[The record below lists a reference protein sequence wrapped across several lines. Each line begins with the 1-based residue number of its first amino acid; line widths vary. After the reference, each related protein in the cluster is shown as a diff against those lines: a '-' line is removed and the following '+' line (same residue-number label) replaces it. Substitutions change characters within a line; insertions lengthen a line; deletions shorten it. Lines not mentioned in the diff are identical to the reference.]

1 MDNNALSL
9 SSAELAEVVRRGLRL
24 PPSADISLTEVTRW
38 ANLNY
43 VFCVTADGGSSY
55 LKLVTQ
61 TPKLLKIEL
70 PRERIFFEAEAIR
83 RFRALC
89 GPTVSVPEVLFV
101 DRDAYAMGMSDV
113 GQGRRVLLE
122 VIDEQYALLAM
133 QAVPLG
139 SALGRVHSRSRGNS
153 AFRPLQFERMLQAV
167 VVDWLLAPGA
177 KALFEDHWP
186 AIAAQMSGNRECLV
200 HGDLWAKNLLV
211 SDRAIPAIVDFE
223 GASIGD
229 PALDVATLL
238 AVAVIPAMEQPGLM
252 ESCIEFT
259 EALVGAYRTAAK
271 ENLWA
276 RDSLWPSTVCSRAYL
291 YVGTMLAARGFGPFR
306 YPLSDPARDRLARL
320 ARSLSV
326 QPAADLKQYCERLQ
340 EYGSV
345 TQMAA

>member
-1 MDNNALSL
+1 MDNTALSL
-9 SSAELAEVVRRGLRL
+9 STADLAGVVRRGLKL
-24 PPSADISLTEVTRW
+24 PDTADISVAEVTRW
-38 ANLNY
+38 TNLNY
-43 VFCVTADGGSSY
+43 VFLITADGDSSY
-55 LKLVTQ
+55 LKVVAE
-61 TPKLLKIEL
+61 TPKLLKINL

-83 RFRALC
+83 RFRAVC

-101 DRDAYAMGMSDV
+101 DREAYALGMSDV

-122 VIDEQYALLAM
+122 VIDEQYSLLVM

-139 SALGRVHSRSRGNS
+139 SALGRVHSRSRGNTP
-153 AFRPLQFERMLQAV
+153 FRPQQFERMLHTV
-167 VVDWLLAPGA
+167 IVDGLLAPGA
-177 KALFEDHWP
+177 KALFEDQWP
-186 AIAAQMSGNRECLV
+186 GIAAQLGSNRECLI

-211 SDRAIPAIVDFE
+211 SDRAVPAIVDFE

-238 AVAVIPAMEQPGLM
+238 AVAVIPVMEQPALL

-276 RDSLWPSTVCSRAYL
+276 RDSLWPSTVCARAYL
-291 YVGTMLAARGFGPFR
+291 YVGTLLAARGFGPFR
-306 YPLSDPARDRLARL
+306 YPLSDPARDRLGRL

-340 EYGSV
+340 EYSTV
-345 TQMAA
+345 AELAA